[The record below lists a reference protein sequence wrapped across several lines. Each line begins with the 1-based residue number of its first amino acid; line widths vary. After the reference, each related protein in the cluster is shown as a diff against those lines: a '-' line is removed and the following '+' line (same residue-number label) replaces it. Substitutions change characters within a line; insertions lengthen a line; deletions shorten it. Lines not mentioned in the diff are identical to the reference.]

1 MSWLTYLSMPV
12 LAAFIGYVTKLVAI
26 EMMFRPVDFVGRP
39 PLLGWQ
45 GIIPRHAGRMGSI
58 SMNLLLGRL
67 IDVNQIIGRL
77 EPEKFAEQLREPL
90 TRAVTEV
97 GTDLMTRHQPQLW
110 ELLPDE
116 VRRRLL
122 RRIADQAPRTVAEL
136 TADIARNPD
145 SYLDVWDMALRNLI
159 ADRSALNRLFRDIGA
174 PEFTFIAR
182 SGLYF
187 GLVIGLLQAGV
198 WALTHQP
205 LVMPVF
211 GAAIGLSTDWL
222 ALKMIFLPREERR
235 FFGVLRWQGLF
246 QRRRDQVA
254 TDYAKLVADEVLTA
268 PKIMEALLTG
278 PKSDRLLGLVQRRV
292 SEVVDRQL
300 GVVRPLVVLGVGS
313 QRYRRFKADV
323 AARAL
328 ELAPL
333 AMGPAMAYAKDALA
347 IEQTIV
353 TAMRAMT
360 PIEFESVLRP
370 AFRQDEWKLIM
381 VGGILG
387 AIVGELQVLLLIG

>member
-328 ELAPL
+328 ELAPR

>member
-1 MSWLTYLSMPV
+1 MPV

-370 AFRQDEWKLIM
+370 AFRQDEWKLIV